1 MTRTKKML
9 VVVGTLIVI
18 SVVALLSVHN
28 EWTDR
33 INPFINEETS
43 YARLPLKTQT
53 YQDVKIYSKT
63 GQKLSY
69 TLKHVQGY
77 DATQQYAAIQHKGQY
92 VKHLSYV
99 TKAPFVE

>member
-9 VVVGTLIVI
+9 VVVGALIVMGA
-18 SVVALLSVHN
+18 VALLSVHN
-28 EWTDR
+28 EWTDQ

-43 YARLPLKTQT
+43 YARVPLKTQT

-69 TLKHVQGY
+69 TLKHVKGY

-99 TKAPFVE
+99 ANVPFVE